1 MLRLKWFPFRAALA
15 LGLAGL
21 VACAPAS
28 SITGP
33 IYLDEI
39 LNEVRVSN
47 ADGTLGPARPGAPL
61 GVGAKIASG
70 GNSLAKLNFE
80 GGLAIRLSSN
90 TTLALEDAGPY
101 ETARLR
107 LEGGRVRLSLFG
119 RWFGINTAMGLVRTN
134 GFAEVLYLIGPTSAV
149 ADDAVLIRCYSGP
162 CSFEANGLN
171 LQAQNLEQV
180 TIQDFGASVTHE
192 QLTALDLRQFTADN
206 PGSALAIASATAA
219 PALTVAAATASS
231 TPTVTATSTPV
242 PTLGF
247 GVAPTATRLTPTFT
261 ITARPPTVAASTPT
275 PTAPFIIAP
284 TSTSVSG
291 GGGGGGGGGGNNPTN
306 PPPPATNTQRPQPTN
321 TSPPPTNTSVPPTNT
336 VEPTA
341 TEAPT
346 KTPVPSDTPEAPTD
360 TPPPTP

>member
-1 MLRLKWFPFRAALA
+1 MLRLKWSSFRAALA
-15 LGLAGL
+15 FGLAGL

-47 ADGTLGPARPGAPL
+47 AAGSLEPAISGAPL
-61 GVGAKIASG
+61 SVGAKIASG

-80 GGLAIRLSSN
+80 GGPAVRLSSN
-90 TTLALEDAGPY
+90 TLLALEDAGPY

-119 RWFGINTAMGLVRTN
+119 QWFGINTAMGLVRTN
-134 GFAEVLYLIGPTSAV
+134 GFAEVLYLIGPTAAV
-149 ADDAVLIRCYSGP
+149 ADDTVLIRCYSGP
-162 CSFEANGLN
+162 CSFEANGSN

-180 TIQDFGASVTHE
+180 TIQDFGASITRE

-231 TPTVTATSTPV
+231 TPTVTATSTPA

-261 ITARPPTVAASTPT
+261 ITPRPPTVAASTAT

-284 TSTSVSG
+284 TITSSS
-291 GGGGGGGGGGNNPTN
+291 GGGGGNNPTN
-306 PPPPATNTQRPQPTN
+306 PPPATNTPRPQPTP
-321 TSPPPTNTSVPPTNT
+321 TSPPPTHTPVPPTNT

-346 KTPVPSDTPEAPTD
+346 KTPVPSDTPEPPTD
-360 TPPPTP
+360 TPQPPTP